1 MAVNYENLDPEK
13 ILEIELAKKNQKL
26 VNRDKTVSVRF
37 TKEEFRKIND
47 LAIQEELTKSN
58 YLRSLIFEKMEFY
71 GDELFKHS
79 ERLSKKPSYVDP
91 ELLRHVAKIGN
102 NINQIAK
109 VLNSA
114 NINGQ
119 TLELLELIHV
129 LSEIDEHLKKL
140 LMMGVESSADQI
152 S

>member
-13 ILEIELAKKNQKL
+13 ILEIELAKKNRKL

-37 TKEEFRKIND
+37 TKEEFKKIND
-47 LAIQEELTKSN
+47 LAINEELTKSN
-58 YLRSLIFEKMEFY
+58 YLRSLICEKMEY
-71 GDELFKHS
+71 GDELFKNS

-91 ELLRHVAKIGN
+91 ELLRHVAKIGT

-129 LSEIDEHLKKL
+129 LTSIDEHLKKL
-140 LMMGVESSADQI
+140 LMMGMESSADQI

>member
-13 ILEIELAKKNQKL
+13 ILEIELAKKNRKL

-37 TKEEFRKIND
+37 TEEEFKKIND

-79 ERLSKKPSYVDP
+79 ARLSKKPSYVDP

-129 LSEIDEHLKKL
+129 LSEIDEHLKNL